1 MDDDS
6 VQAYQPAQD
15 REKDFLMHVL
25 IIKNV
30 FSEGPGTI
38 EEHLKSE
45 AVPYSIVDLSIG
57 EASPEADAFTHL
69 LIMGGPMA
77 VYEMHRYPYLIK
89 EALFIDRAVKANKHI
104 MGVCLGAQML
114 AHVLGA
120 RVYPGRKKE
129 IGWYEVALTPEGMK
143 DRLMSVLALPGRNAA
158 QVFQWH
164 GDTFD
169 LPGGAVC
176 LASSD
181 LYPNQAFR
189 YGDQI
194 YGLQFHIEV
203 TPAIV
208 RDWLGQ
214 EKGIDFAGI
223 NTESEKIFSAYHAR
237 ADGFYAQFFRK

>member
-1 MDDDS
+1 MN
-6 VQAYQPAQD
+6 
-15 REKDFLMHVL
+15 VL

-38 EEHLKSE
+38 EEHLRE
-45 AVPYSIVDLSIG
+45 ARIPYSIIDLGIG
-57 EASPEADAFTHL
+57 DAVPALDFFTHL

-77 VYEMHRYPYLIK
+77 VYEMHRYAYLVN
-89 EALFIDRAVKANKHI
+89 EALLISAAIKANKHV

-120 RVYPGRKKE
+120 RVYPGSKKE
-129 IGWYEVALTPEGMK
+129 IGWYEVALTPEGMN
-143 DRLMSVLALPGRNAA
+143 DPLLSVLALPGRSTA

-169 LPGGAVC
+169 LPRGAVR

-189 YGDQI
+189 YGDRV

-203 TPAIV
+203 TPKIV
-208 RDWLGQ
+208 HDWLAPEQGV
-214 EKGIDFAGI
+214 DLAGI
-223 NTESEKIFSAYHAR
+223 TGDSERIFSAYRER
-237 ADGFYAQFFRK
+237 AGNFYARFFGK